1 MDPFEGLDWG
11 TYYFFRFQANRA
23 PDLQGLMQFGEW
35 LGSYLATAIVLA
47 AAIIATPR
55 AVRWRTAAVI
65 VLAFFAGALLVE
77 GVKLAVARQRPPD
90 AQNVLESSEMSAGFP
105 SRAAFLTAF
114 AWLVLAA
121 ALGRWNG
128 RKAFRVAMH
137 LAAAA
142 GIVFVCLS
150 QLWLGM
156 HFVTD
161 VLAGLAGGI
170 GLALLASWAALEPG
184 TRLEVSS

>member
-35 LGSYLATAIVLA
+35 LGSYVATALVLA
-47 AAIIATPR
+47 AAIVATPR
-55 AVRWRTAAVI
+55 TDRWRTAAALVI
-65 VLAFFAGALLVE
+65 AFFVGAMLIEGLRLVIP
-77 GVKLAVARQRPPD
+77 RQRPPD
-90 AQNVLESSEMSAGFP
+90 AQNVLETSEMLAGFP

-128 RKAFRVAMH
+128 GKAFRVAMNV
-137 LAAAA
+137 AAAA
-142 GIVFVCLS
+142 VIVFVCLS
-150 QLWLGM
+150 QLWLGL

-184 TRLEVSS
+184 TGLEVSS